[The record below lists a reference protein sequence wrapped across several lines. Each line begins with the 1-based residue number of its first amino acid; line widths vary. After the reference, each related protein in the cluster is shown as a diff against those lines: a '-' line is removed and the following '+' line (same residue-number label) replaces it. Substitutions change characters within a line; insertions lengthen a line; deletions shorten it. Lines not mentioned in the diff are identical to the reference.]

1 MSFRRRSRHVGDKVV
16 IVGVGNSLKS
26 NTVND
31 LVLEMLRNALY
42 EMKYINKET

>member
-1 MSFRRRSRHVGDKVV
+1 MGDKVV